1 MPIRVRQ
8 CDVEGLLGQIV
19 SIDLVGHDE
28 QEASARLL
36 TGVRQERAKPRIPP
50 VVPAGSQSLR
60 IEALPG
66 IVTPIGRR
74 GRCNPSPGVCK

>member
-1 MPIRVRQ
+1 MLMRQ

-19 SIDLVGHDE
+19 YIDLVGHDE

-66 IVTPIGRR
+66 IVTRIGREVDATLR
-74 GRCNPSPGVCK
+74 